1 MSLFNLFAL
10 DIAAIAI
17 LTFGVYFPRH
27 RRKDMLLAFLG
38 INIGV
43 LAVTQALASTDVS
56 AGLGLGLFGVLS
68 IIRLRSTE
76 MEQDEVAYYFA
87 ALALGLLGGF
97 PVHPE
102 WLTPVLMATIV
113 ATCFFADHPKLFGSY
128 RRQVMTLDRAFSDE
142 TNAAKY
148 LATQMPGRIHRVTIQ
163 KVDMVHDTT
172 VVEVRY
178 EQPDPASTS
187 TISDTYRTAEFEVTK

>member
-1 MSLFNLFAL
+1 MSLFSLFAL
-10 DIAAIAI
+10 DIAAVAV
-17 LTFGVYFPRH
+17 LAFAVYFPRH

-113 ATCFFADHPKLFGSY
+113 GTCYFADHPKLFGAY
-128 RRQVMTLDRAFSDE
+128 RRQIMTLDRAYSDE
-142 TNAAKY
+142 RDAAAA
-148 LATQMPGRIHRVTIQ
+148 LASKIPGRIRRVSIQ

-178 EQPDPASTS
+178 ELNAHVGPSAE
-187 TISDTYRTAEFEVTK
+187 YHNAEFEVAR